1 MIVHNS
7 SSDQSTSP
15 DAQGNLRTIPIQ
27 IDPILEKQ
35 IQTFRA
41 CALTDYLIGVEND
54 GIHGS
59 MVQKIGTLFF
69 LMNSTTNPQ
78 YMLMN
83 ISL

>member
-35 IQTFRA
+35 RQTFRA
-41 CALTDYLIGVEND
+41 CALTDYL
-54 GIHGS
+54 
-59 MVQKIGTLFF
+59 
-69 LMNSTTNPQ
+69 LMLKMMEYIAQWSNKLELYYLS
-78 YMLMN
+78 
-83 ISL
+83 